1 MARGDN
7 RRSAKMRRIKSRNK
21 LKAREQRHAEAKKVA
36 RKA

>member
-7 RRSAKMRRIKSRNK
+7 RRSAKMRRIKSRNQ
-21 LKAREQRHAEAKKVA
+21 LKAREKRQADIKRVT